1 MKGGGLEVGEHQGQ
15 IDETPD
21 RCCFQDSK
29 RADHSD
35 GTPCGFLTAVVVIDG
50 VNQTN
55 ERKVS

>member
-35 GTPCGFLTAVVVIDG
+35 GTPCGFLTTVVVIYDE
-50 VNQTN
+50 NRARQFLC
-55 ERKVS
+55 